1 MAREREFLDQPRQDV
16 SYRPVS
22 ERLKDFRSVDLPL
35 TDSEIHEQASRCM
48 DCGTPFCYGS
58 STGCPLGNVIPE
70 FNEAVYSGHWKEALD
85 LLLATNV
92 FPEFTG
98 RICPAPCESACVLGL
113 IRPAVNICKI
123 ELAIIEQGF
132 RLGHVDR
139 LLKCDVSPQECDG
152 NAPEKDAGIANS
164 SAIAEPGRVCRAE
177 RVAVV
182 GSGPGGLATAQ
193 VLNRAGYNVTVYEK
207 DEKPGG
213 LLRYGIPDF
222 KLEKRVVDRRIDL
235 MAREGVKFQCSVN
248 VGEDISYKYLRDRYE
263 ALVLAGG
270 AGVPRDLA
278 VPGRELGGIHFAMD
292 FLTQQNRLV
301 GGESLGREEHISAAG
316 KNVVVIGGG
325 DTGSDCIGTA
335 RRQGAADVVQ
345 LEILPEPPATRS
357 ESTPWP
363 QWPLMLRES
372 SSHKEGATRRWS
384 VDTTGFAGQ
393 GGVVKLVQ
401 CVEVEWAHDQ
411 ATGRTCP
418 RRVEGSDF
426 SVDADLVLIAMGF
439 VAPSRIG
446 LVDGLGIAK
455 DPSGFIARDERHM
468 TSLEGVFVTGDMR
481 NGASLVVRAIGDG
494 MQTARKIMA
503 HLGAE
508 C

>member
-1 MAREREFLDQPRQDV
+1 MAREREFLDVPRQDV
-16 SYRPVS
+16 TYRPVA
-22 ERLKDFRSVDLPL
+22 ERLNDFRSVDVPL
-35 TDSEIHEQASRCM
+35 TDSEIREQASRCM
-48 DCGTPFCYGS
+48 DCGTPFCHGS
-58 STGCPLGNVIPE
+58 TAGCPLGNVIPE
-70 FNEAVYSGHWKEALD
+70 WTEAAYNGHWEEALD

-98 RICPAPCESACVLGL
+98 RICPAPCEGACVLGL

-132 RLGHVDR
+132 RFGHVMAQPCR
-139 LLKCDVSPQECDG
+139 E
-152 NAPEKDAGIANS
+152 
-164 SAIAEPGRVCRAE
+164 RRAE

-182 GSGPGGLATAQ
+182 GSGPAGLATAQ
-193 VLNRAGYNVTVYEK
+193 VLNRAGYNVTVYER
-207 DEKPGG
+207 DARPGG

-222 KLEKRVVDRRIDL
+222 KLEKWVVDQRIDL
-235 MAREGVKFQCSVN
+235 MEREGVDFQCGVN
-248 VGEDISYKYLRDRYE
+248 VGDDISYKYLRDRFD
-263 ALVLAGG
+263 AIVLAGG

-278 VPGRELGGIHFAMD
+278 VPGRELAGIHFAME

-301 GGESLGREEHISAAG
+301 SGEPLGSGERISATG

-325 DTGSDCIGTA
+325 DTGSDCLGTA
-335 RRQGAADVVQ
+335 RREGAAEVVQ

-372 SSHKEGATRRWS
+372 SSHKEGALRLWN
-384 VDTTGFAGQ
+384 VDTTGFTGEA
-393 GGVVKLVQ
+393 GVVKRVR
-401 CVEVEWAHDQ
+401 CVEVTWAYDQ
-411 ATGRTCP
+411 AAGQDCP
-418 RRVEGSDF
+418 RRIEGSEF

-439 VAPSRIG
+439 VAPSPNG
-446 LVDGLGIAK
+446 LVEALGIAK
-455 DPSGFIARDERHM
+455 DPRGFIARDERHM
-468 TSLEGVFVTGDMR
+468 TSVEGVFVTGDMR

-494 MQTARKIMA
+494 MQTARKVMA
-503 HLGAE
+503 HLSAN